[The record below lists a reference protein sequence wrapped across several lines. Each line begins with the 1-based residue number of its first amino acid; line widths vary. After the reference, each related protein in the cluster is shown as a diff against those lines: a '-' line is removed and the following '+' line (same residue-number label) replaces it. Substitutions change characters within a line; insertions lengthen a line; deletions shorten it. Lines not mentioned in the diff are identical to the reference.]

1 MFSKVNNESVWFGPD
16 QEKKSDWIY
25 NLDNDDIQEIEKV
38 TDKFL
43 LSKIPLKNIKN
54 EYFNLE
60 NLKKKYLNKI
70 DDVSLKIGAINHIEN
85 LKY

>member
-1 MFSKVNNESVWFGPD
+1 MFSKVTDESVWFGPD
-16 QEKKSDWIY
+16 QENKSDWIY

-60 NLKKKYLNKI
+60 NL
-70 DDVSLKIGAINHIEN
+70 INQGFHLFTKN
-85 LKY
+85 N